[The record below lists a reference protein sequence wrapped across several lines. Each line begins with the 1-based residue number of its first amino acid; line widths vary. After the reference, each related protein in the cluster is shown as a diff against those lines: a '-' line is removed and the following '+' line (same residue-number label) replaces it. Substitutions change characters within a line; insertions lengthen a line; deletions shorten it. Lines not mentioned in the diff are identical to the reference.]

1 MPLSPQNKKPA
12 ELQEGAVML
21 TDELSEIIREAVT
34 TSINGGATAEDV
46 AERVI
51 ALLWLNAQAG
61 EAEGDADADP
71 RQGERPTCVL
81 EQRFAEGLEALR
93 RSMRRAERLQAFQ
106 VADGRCPPLKRPA
119 VAEVI
124 SDAEIVLRF
133 LDGAPAPD
141 CSPAQDIRR
150 EDAA

>member
-1 MPLSPQNKKPA
+1 MLFNTEREDSA
-12 ELQEGAVML
+12 GAQASVVTL
-21 TDELSEIIREAVT
+21 TDELSNTLREAVT

-61 EAEGDADADP
+61 EIGGVDDIDQ
-71 RQGERPTCVL
+71 RQGERPACVL

-93 RSMRRAERLQAFQ
+93 RAARRAERVQAFQ
-106 VADGRCPPLKRPA
+106 IADGRSPPLKRTA

-124 SDAEIVLRF
+124 SDAENILRF
-133 LDGAPAPD
+133 LDCAPTPD